1 VHATNDLVELKKL
14 DVKAGAGTVSLVARA
29 ERQGP
34 GEFHLTSSGQSE
46 RFPLVNDDQLLAALT
61 IAYSLEGDATADQL
75 DRAAELAD
83 QFSAGEARVTHDQNL
98 LLPWVRCDQL
108 PALWRAARQH
118 GFARANIRLLTDMIA
133 CPGGD
138 FCALA
143 NARSIPIAEAITERY
158 QDMDEF
164 EFVERLGRLTN
175 SNPSEV
181 TASARQLTKVQFKCQ
196 KIFDRKDDEFLGTLG
211 RPDSEVMQGMRFAWN
226 RTVDTKVALA
236 AVDPVYG
243 GVEPYVTPTPL
254 PSTQKVVVNSTRTTP
269 AGAGA
274 NTNLTPW
281 KIIRAV
287 SILKANEINV
297 NEEECFIAMDAS
309 MEAAL
314 IYAAEL
320 SPNDV
325 WATVYRHLGID
336 KELAVPDLGGR
347 PMPILPSGEP
357 ISELLG

>member
-1 VHATNDLVELKKL
+1 M
-14 DVKAGAGTVSLVARA
+14 SL
-29 ERQGP
+29 
-34 GEFHLTSSGQSE
+34 
-46 RFPLVNDDQLLAALT
+46 
-61 IAYSLEGDATADQL
+61 
-75 DRAAELAD
+75 
-83 QFSAGEARVTHDQNL
+83 
-98 LLPWVRCDQL
+98 
-108 PALWRAARQH
+108 
-118 GFARANIRLLTDMIA
+118 
-133 CPGGD
+133 
-138 FCALA
+138 
-143 NARSIPIAEAITERY
+143 SIPEHYRRAFSDNFQHVIQQEVQKLGNRVMVDNFTGKSKVY

-243 GVEPYVTPTPL
+243 GVEPYVTATPL
-254 PSTQKVVVNSTRTTP
+254 PSTQKVVVNSTRTAP
-269 AGAGA
+269 AGSG
-274 NTNLTPW
+274 NNSNLTPW

-314 IYAAEL
+314 IYAAEQ

-325 WATVYRHLGID
+325 WAKMVSSWMEGKNTKLFGLTPIMTERLADIGSGLHKCIVWSKRQGICVAPDKLDIHIDVIPTRDHAVQISAYGDYGFIRRYEKAVVEIMCDTTV
-336 KELAVPDLGGR
+336 A
-347 PMPILPSGEP
+347 
-357 ISELLG
+357 